1 MIPDI
6 KFGAWKG
13 FAGSDIRSSELV
25 ITQSWSQETNYDREL
40 AKDEEMRQKKAAG
53 GEARSARTGHQ
64 NQLAGL
70 VWTKLC
76 GT

>member
-25 ITQSWSQETNYDREL
+25 ITQSWSQETNYDRISKAEFPVAAFFIVFKLPEALHIAMCVEL
-40 AKDEEMRQKKAAG
+40 C
-53 GEARSARTGHQ
+53 TTNYFH
-64 NQLAGL
+64 
-70 VWTKLC
+70 
-76 GT
+76 